1 MKYYDIMNEW
11 MNEDRRMNDEDVNDE
26 RWMQMHE
33 NEDECEQVI

>member
-11 MNEDRRMNDEDVNDE
+11 MNEDHRMNDEDVNDE
-26 RWMQMHE
+26 RWMQMNE

>member
-26 RWMQMHE
+26 RWMQMNE